1 MIRDRCDNRPVSTE
15 APTGPPGSA
24 GDSARTPLPDGL
36 AEARA
41 GPPPPAAAMGR
52 PPAPPPPQKDVPSA
66 RRALELVG
74 LVVAPTTLVTALAYY
89 FGWVLTN
96 SRARYFGIDASALGY
111 STQDYLLRSA
121 DALFVPLGAVIVLA
135 LALVSLHA
143 AVTRVMDDERARRR
157 LWVAAHAAIGAGGLL
172 FAFGVV
178 AVFEPVAFSPHY
190 LFASAS
196 PGIGI
201 ALVAYGV
208 HVLERVRTA
217 RSQQSTPLADLT
229 TRRAAVTLV
238 ALLIVLSGFW
248 TASKYADAL
257 GRGRAQSLAASLGAQ
272 PGVTVFSPRRLH
284 IDAPG
289 VTERRLTGPDAAY
302 RYRYA
307 GLRMLVRSNGK
318 YFLVPDGWRRGVST
332 AIVLADGADYRFE
345 FGAGRR

>member
-1 MIRDRCDNRPVSTE
+1 MSTQ

-24 GDSARTPLPDGL
+24 DDSARAPLPDGV
-36 AEARA
+36 ADA
-41 GPPPPAAAMGR
+41 GADPPEPGAAAGR
-52 PPAPPPPQKDVPSA
+52 APTAEPPTEERLPSA

-135 LALVSLHA
+135 LAMVSLHA
-143 AVTRVMDDERARRR
+143 VVARAMEDEPARQR
-157 LWVAAHAAIGAGGLL
+157 LRVAARAAIGGGGLL

-196 PGIGI
+196 PGVGI

-208 HVLERVRTA
+208 HLLERA
-217 RSQQSTPLADLT
+217 RAADVTGSPPLADAT
-229 TRRAAVTLV
+229 TRRAAVALV

-257 GRGRAQSLAASLGAQ
+257 GRGRAQSLAAGLGVQ
-272 PGVTVFSPRRLH
+272 PTVTVFSPRRLH

-289 VTERRLTGPDAAY
+289 VTERRLTGRDGAY

-318 YFLVPDGWRRGVST
+318 YFLVPDGWRRGLST
-332 AIVLADGADYRFE
+332 AIVLADSADYRFE

>member
-1 MIRDRCDNRPVSTE
+1 VTIGAVSTQ
-15 APTGPPGSA
+15 APTGRSGSDA
-24 GDSARTPLPDGL
+24 DGDRGHPPLPEAAADAGADRSDPGAATGL
-36 AEARA
+36 APAA
-41 GPPPPAAAMGR
+41 GPR
-52 PPAPPPPQKDVPSA
+52 PEESLPNA

-121 DALFVPLGAVIVLA
+121 DALFVPLGTVLVLA
-135 LALVSLHA
+135 LAIVTLHA
-143 AVTRVMDDERARRR
+143 VVTRAMAGEPARRR
-157 LWVAAHAAIGAGGLL
+157 VRVAARTAIGVGGLL
-172 FAFGVV
+172 FAFGAV

-201 ALVAYGV
+201 ALVAYGA
-208 HVLERVRTA
+208 HLLGRA
-217 RSQQSTPLADLT
+217 RAADATRSTPLADAT

-257 GRGRAQSLAASLGAQ
+257 GRGRAQNLAAGLRAQ
-272 PGVTVFSPRRLH
+272 PSVTVFSPRRLH
-284 IDAPG
+284 IDASG
-289 VTERRLTGPDAAY
+289 VDERRLTGRDRAY

-318 YFLVPDGWRRGVST
+318 YFLVPDGWRRGASP
-332 AIVLADGADYRFE
+332 AIVLADRADYRFE